1 MKVDLMGDLNI
12 NVCLNLASAFQKLKP
27 PVLIVSTIVGRGMY
41 SIGDAAKDLFD
52 KTDEVYHVPVEE
64 LMNPKA
70 YNEDFKRYQLISNR
84 MPFLLNLV
92 YKVPFFYYRK
102 LLREKH
108 FGSSDLHRIQGKMA
122 ELKINSVLC
131 ISHRPAFWL
140 SAYKRRFNA
149 DFQLWGLLGEYGRTL
164 GWKYIFWDVMDGY
177 LSPLDEKEHDFPFP
191 AHLDY
196 INIELPVRRDFGEL
210 ANSPGDKNKTLLVAG
225 YWGQSSFSKIIDNL
239 NRRFPKLH
247 IHVVCG
253 ENKVAFERL
262 NETYQTHPQV
272 TVHGQLTSLAGL
284 MKECASVI
292 SKPGISTVLETHHA
306 RRKLFL
312 LKGMPVAEDHNAD
325 HAIQH
330 FDAQWFTI
338 DKFSKWYSSNYET

>member
-1 MKVDLMGDLNI
+1 MRDQKI
-12 NVCLNLASAFQKLKP
+12 NKELNLVSALQKLKP
-27 PVLIVSTIVGRGMY
+27 PTLIVSTIVGRGMY
-41 SIGDAAKDLFD
+41 SIGDAVKDLLG
-52 KTDEVYHVPVEE
+52 KTDAVYHVPVEE

-70 YNEDFKRYQLISNR
+70 YNEDFKRYQLISNK

-102 LLREKH
+102 LFREKYFH
-108 FGSSDLHRIQGKMA
+108 SSDLSRIQKKIA
-122 ELKINSVLC
+122 EHKINSVLC

-177 LSPLDEKEHDFPFP
+177 LSPLAEKEQDFPFP

-196 INIELPVRRDFGEL
+196 VNIELPVRRGFKEI
-210 ANSPGDKNKTLLVAG
+210 AESPGDSNKTLLVAG
-225 YWGQSSFSKIIDNL
+225 YWGQSSFPDIINSL
-239 NRRFPKLH
+239 WRHFPRLH
-247 IHVVCG
+247 VHVVCG
-253 ENKVAFERL
+253 ENNSAFERL
-262 NETYQTHPQV
+262 NTSCQTHPQV

-284 MKECASVI
+284 MRECASVI

-306 RRKLFL
+306 GRKLFL
-312 LKGMPVAEDHNAD
+312 LKGMPVAEDHNAEY
-325 HAIQH
+325 AIRH
-330 FDAQWFTI
+330 FGAQWFTI
-338 DKFSKWYSSNYET
+338 DQFSKWYSSSNET